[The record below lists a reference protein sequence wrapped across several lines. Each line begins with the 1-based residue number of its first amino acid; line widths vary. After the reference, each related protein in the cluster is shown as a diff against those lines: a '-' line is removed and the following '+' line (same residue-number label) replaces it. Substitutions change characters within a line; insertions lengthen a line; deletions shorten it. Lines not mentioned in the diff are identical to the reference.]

1 VRIRSIRA
9 RLTLWYMSLLTLTFL
24 LLGGAAYGLLSY
36 SLIHEVDNALSGV
49 ANVLAQQVHNG
60 ENAPMPP
67 DLNEIFRRFFG
78 FSPWEPYFQ
87 MLNPPNFQEPGN
99 NGARSNRFP
108 LSPQA
113 ARNAAR
119 GLSTFETMKG
129 AGKYPTRVLTMPVME
144 GGRLNRL
151 VRVGMSL
158 GSVSATHTRF
168 LLIMAALLPPA
179 LLLAGLGGWLLA
191 RSGLRPV
198 DRMTEAAER
207 ISAEHLAE
215 RLEETGAGDELDR
228 LARTMNQ
235 MLARLDAAFSQIRQF
250 SANASHELQTPITI
264 LKGEL
269 EVALRSGR
277 SPEDYQ
283 ATLKSALEEIDRI
296 ANLVEGLLII
306 ARTEAGVFKID
317 RQPVSLARTAEEVY
331 WRLKVLAD
339 KRGVNLVL
347 DVDDSIIIP
356 GDRER
361 LRRLIMNLVDNGI
374 KYTGSGGRVSIV
386 VQRDDPWIC
395 LEVSDT
401 GIGISEEDR
410 ERIFQPFY
418 RSSEVIAERGSGL
431 GLCIAQSIA
440 LAHGGQIE
448 VHSTPGIGS
457 SFRVLLPGIS
467 RG

>member
-1 VRIRSIRA
+1 MRIRSIRA

-24 LLGGAAYGLLSY
+24 ILGGAAYGLLSY
-36 SLIHEVDNALSGV
+36 SLVHEVDNALSGV
-49 ANVLAQQVHNG
+49 ANVLAQQVRG
-60 ENAPMPP
+60 GANAPMPP
-67 DLNEIFRRFFG
+67 DLDEIFRRFFG
-78 FSPWEPYFQ
+78 FSPWEPFFQ
-87 MLNPPNFQEPGN
+87 MLNPPNFQRPGKN
-99 NGARSNRFP
+99 SVQSNRFP
-108 LSPQA
+108 LSRQA

-129 AGKYPTRVLTMPVME
+129 AGKYPTRVLTMPVMD
-144 GGRLNRL
+144 GGRLDRL

-158 GSVSATHTRF
+158 RSVFATRTRF
-168 LLIMAALLPPA
+168 LLVMAALFPLG

-191 RSGLRPV
+191 CSGLRPV
-198 DRMTEAAER
+198 DRMTEAAQR
-207 ISAEHLAE
+207 ISAERLAE

-235 MLARLDAAFSQIRQF
+235 MLSRLDAAFSQVRQF

-269 EVALRSGR
+269 EVALRSSR
-277 SPEDYQ
+277 TPEEYR

-296 ANLVEGLLII
+296 ANLVEGLLIL

-317 RQPVSLARTAEEVY
+317 RQPVSLAQVAEEVY

-339 KRGVNLVL
+339 ERGVNLSL
-347 DVDDSIIIP
+347 EADDTITIP

-361 LRRLIMNLVDNGI
+361 LMRLVMNLVDNGI
-374 KYTGSGGRVSIV
+374 KYTGSGGRVSIFL
-386 VQRDDPWIC
+386 QRDDPWIC

-401 GIGISEEDR
+401 GTGISEEDQ

-418 RSSEVIAERGSGL
+418 RSSEILAERGSGL

-440 LAHGGQIE
+440 HAHGGRIE
-448 VHSTPGIGS
+448 VHSTPGTGS

-467 RG
+467 